1 MATPKPKRSR
11 DPERTKRDI
20 LDVATQEFA
29 EKGLDGARID
39 EIADKTSSTK
49 RMIYYY
55 FGDKDALYRTV
66 LENAYR
72 EIRLEES
79 RVDVEHLA
87 PASALRAL
95 AEATFDHHEAHPFF
109 IRLVSVENMQR
120 GRSLA
125 AIDGI
130 AASQQPALDALTR
143 ILERGV
149 ETGELRAD
157 VTALDLHV
165 LISSYCVF
173 RVANRHTFE
182 ILFNADLLGDGR
194 REHLRR
200 MLGDTVVGYASTHSL
215 ADTASTTGPEDQAAP
230 ETAPETS
237 PAADM
242 AADMAAVPAKDF

>member
-1 MATPKPKRSR
+1 MTTTTAKRSR

-20 LDVATQEFA
+20 LDVATREFA

-39 EIADKTSSTK
+39 EIADQTATTK

-72 EIRLEES
+72 EIRVEES
-79 RVDVEHLA
+79 RVDVDHMP
-87 PASALRAL
+87 PADALRAI

-120 GRSLA
+120 GRNLA

-130 AASQQPALDALTR
+130 ADSQRPALDSLQR

-149 ETGELRAD
+149 ESGEFRDD
-157 VTALDLHV
+157 VSALDLHV

-173 RVANRHTFE
+173 RVANQHTFDV
-182 ILFNADLLGDGR
+182 LFDYDLLDDSR

-200 MLGDTVVGYASTHSL
+200 MLGDIVVGY
-215 ADTASTTGPEDQAAP
+215 TAAH
-230 ETAPETS
+230 
-237 PAADM
+237 
-242 AADMAAVPAKDF
+242 